1 MKMTH
6 RLTGRSFTLGV
17 ALLLLGG
24 TAWAADLK
32 LSGDSEVPPVK
43 TMASGAS
50 TIAIAADG
58 SVVGS
63 VKTTGI
69 SGTAAHIHMGSTGK
83 NGPVIIPLTK
93 GSNGEWSVPPGAK
106 LSSEQMKS
114 FKSGDLYVNVHSEA
128 NKGGEIRAQLT
139 P

>member
-1 MKMTH
+1 MKSTY
-6 RLTGRSFTLGV
+6 RLTGRSLTLGL
-17 ALLLLGG
+17 ALSLLSGM
-24 TAWAADLK
+24 ACAADLR

-43 TMASGAS
+43 TLASGNS

-58 SVVGS
+58 TVVGS

-69 SGTAAHIHMGSTGK
+69 VGVAAHIHVGSTGK

-93 GSNGEWSVPPGAK
+93 GTDGEWSVPPGAK

-114 FKSGDLYVNVHSEA
+114 FKSGDLYVNVHSEV